1 MKLTGGQIVAHAL
14 KEYGVEYV
22 AGIPGHGIWSVT
34 DALLDEDVNIPF
46 IQVFHEQSAVHIAD
60 GYYRVTGRPM
70 AAMTSIGAGASNTV
84 IGMATAYTDSTSVL
98 LITGGPPTHMRGH
111 GLLQELERFTANDFP
126 KIGEAMS
133 KRHWTVHRVDELPFV
148 MQRCFSSMLTGRPGP
163 VHLEVPMDVQA
174 ESADVDIHDL
184 ALRLPVGKAY
194 PDPAATAAAVEVLA
208 GARRPVIVV
217 GGGAITSNAAAE
229 VLDLAHRWQIPVV
242 TTWNGKGAFPE
253 DDALFAGSVGQTGT
267 IPGNQIAASA
277 DVVIA
282 IGCRFTDWSASSYA
296 SGISFSIPP
305 GKLIHIDV
313 DPQEIGKNYP
323 ATVGIVADAKAA
335 LAAILAVD
343 GPLDINR
350 SAYLA
355 ELADLQSDWEVK
367 LSSRRD
373 SDRFPFTSQ
382 RPLGDLRKVL
392 PRDAI
397 IVVGSGNTQ
406 GAVKQT
412 FPVYEPRTHLTS
424 GGFSSMGWAVP
435 AAIGAKLAAPD
446 RTVVCVVGDGDFLMT
461 CQEIGLCVMND
472 LPIVFIVQ
480 NNSGFMSIR
489 GGQRKQTGRH
499 VGVEFNNPDGT
510 TYSPDFV
517 ALAESF
523 GLEAHRVD
531 DPAELENTLRSA
543 VNSRR
548 PVLVEVPTDRDAA
561 GPFTPGWWD
570 FPVPSYITDERQ
582 QEYWDVRGTEQH
594 L

>member
-1 MKLTGGQIVAHAL
+1 M
-14 KEYGVEYV
+14 
-22 AGIPGHGIWSVT
+22 
-34 DALLDEDVNIPF
+34 
-46 IQVFHEQSAVHIAD
+46 
-60 GYYRVTGRPM
+60 
-70 AAMTSIGAGASNTV
+70 
-84 IGMATAYTDSTSVL
+84 
-98 LITGGPPTHMRGH
+98 
-111 GLLQELERFTANDFP
+111 
-126 KIGEAMS
+126 
-133 KRHWTVHRVDELPFV
+133 
-148 MQRCFSSMLTGRPGP
+148 
-163 VHLEVPMDVQA
+163 
-174 ESADVDIHDL
+174 
-184 ALRLPVGKAY
+184 
-194 PDPAATAAAVEVLA
+194 
-208 GARRPVIVV
+208 IVV

-397 IVVGSGNTQ
+397 IVLGSGNTQ